1 MDVRPMMIMTILDIS
16 SLKLIMRIFWISRL
30 SHPRSKL
37 KSSSMAL
44 KWDQSERSQNFRY
57 KVTAVFVRG
66 LFSEGV
72 AKGSR
77 RQQMRC
83 RLILLISEHPI
94 QQGIRKGRRGRTER
108 RILGSRFGAICNC
121 PARQNCS
128 TRQAFF
134 HGSVNKYDF
143 WTQVRRKKLLFTWV
157 SCCRTKQS
165 TGRRGERGGKKIRG

>member
-1 MDVRPMMIMTILDIS
+1 MIACLTVCQRIILRSKEIRKSFATQRTSLNQIPSIITLFQLITVWSKNAPLKS
-16 SLKLIMRIFWISRL
+16 SCGWFNLIFCTSVCL

-57 KVTAVFVRG
+57 KVTAVFVGG

-94 QQGIRKGRRGRTER
+94 QQGIRKGGVRHFGHEDEDEDGRTD
-108 RILGSRFGAICNC
+108 G
-121 PARQNCS
+121 QNGV
-128 TRQAFF
+128 F
-134 HGSVNKYDF
+134 
-143 WTQVRRKKLLFTWV
+143 
-157 SCCRTKQS
+157 
-165 TGRRGERGGKKIRG
+165 